1 MRPHLSMGLPFRS
14 RSLLLL
20 MHLPKHKTGLLT
32 LTSLS
37 RQPGYPCSLLSG
49 RTRGFASPPF
59 DGFAFSL
66 AVSTVVVPNST
77 KPGSCWSR
85 AADSHLAVSTTR
97 LSSLSIGP
105 VVLRPHLSM
114 GLPFRSRSLFCCH
127 TPIIA
132 QSDQRV
138 GKGYVRALLVL
149 REERLK

>member
-1 MRPHLSMGLPFRS
+1 MVLRPHLSMGLPFRS
-14 RSLLLL
+14 QFQQSLYLIAQNPALVGA
-20 MHLPKHKTGLLT
+20 GLLI
-32 LTSLS
+32 LTSLF
-37 RQPGYPCSLLSG
+37 RQPGCP
-49 RTRGFASPPF
+49 R
-59 DGFAFSL
+59 
-66 AVSTVVVPNST
+66 
-77 KPGSCWSR
+77 
-85 AADSHLAVSTTR
+85 
-97 LSSLSIGP
+97 SLSLGP